1 MNLAKP
7 KLQLRSSFYLK
18 KTHSCAIDNHSKL
31 DIQGRLGRDTHGKPS
46 NTGLYKAAP
55 ESDKPK
61 LDLKMKTA
69 RNCMK

>member
-1 MNLAKP
+1 VTSIIEMTVMNLAKP

-46 NTGLYKAAP
+46 NIVYKATP
-55 ESDKPK
+55 VSDKPM
-61 LDLKMKTA
+61 LD
-69 RNCMK
+69 